1 MKTLLFLVILVS
13 LAGCNVFSSTTTTLP
28 AESQTP
34 IVKSTANL
42 LPISTQTPAQLT
54 VLPLPTSTQ
63 TPEPPTLTPEPG
75 LRTDGPYFGY
85 FRHKPGSSALQFV
98 LLDADGGGRKVID
111 VPAELADSFSK
122 LYRVDMRYVSPDGK
136 WLAFYTGSAGTVNND
151 LAIPGDYDLTLN
163 LLDLT
168 TGEKQTVTLLLS
180 KNYPTNFVKT
190 IKEINDPYSGL
201 RPKDLQ
207 RAFLDGITQ
216 ALAWSPDGRYLA
228 FAGQMDGLS
237 SDPYL
242 YDSTTKEIQRLPSDN
257 EELQWIK
264 WSPDG
269 KWILHGSRLSNGSLF
284 AEYSIYAVA
293 RDNSSFRNLDYGFA
307 GDWLNSHEFLEY
319 RFGIEPYQ
327 LQLVDVNSGKIT
339 EIWKGYFG
347 GYKVDPTGAWVVVTA
362 LSSTVPPG
370 EEEPGFVYGAPQLI
384 NLKSFEKIQMPDPF
398 SNATAWHSPSPF
410 LRAKD
415 GLVVPLPNWALI
427 ASPDMK
433 YWAEVINSDVKI
445 YTYNLDLIKEISI
458 PLQDTEG
465 GWPNDRQWSP
475 DSSYLFL
482 MYGRFK
488 QTLYVVNISNG
499 DVNLVDSPV
508 SYGRWFNVNQ

>member
-168 TGEKQTVTLLLS
+168 TGEKQTVTPLLS
-180 KNYPTNFVKT
+180 KNYPTNFVEAV
-190 IKEINDPYSGL
+190 KEINEPYL
-201 RPKDLQ
+201 TETLQ
-207 RAFLDGITQ
+207 SAFLDGITQ

-242 YDSTTKEIQRLPSDN
+242 YDLTTKEIQRLPSNN
-257 EELQWIK
+257 EELQWVK

-293 RDNSSFRNLDYGFA
+293 RDNSSFHNLGYGFA

-319 RFGIEPYQ
+319 RFGIERYQ
-327 LQLVDVNSGKIT
+327 LQLVDVNTGKIT

-347 GYKVDPTGAWVVVTA
+347 GYKVDPTGTWVAVDA
-362 LSSTVPPG
+362 ISSAVPPEK
-370 EEEPGFVYGAPQLI
+370 EESRFIYGAPQLI
-384 NLKSFEKIQMPDPF
+384 NLRSLEKIQISDP
-398 SNATAWHSPSPF
+398 SSDLPRPF

-415 GLVVPLPNWALI
+415 KKVINLPNSFEMVL
-427 ASPDMK
+427 ASPDIK
-433 YWAEVINSDVKI
+433 YWAVATRNNIQI
-445 YTYNLDLIKEISI
+445 YTQDLTLVREISI
-458 PLQDTEG
+458 PHQNTEEER
-465 GWPNDRQWSP
+465 PNDIQWSP

-482 MYGRFK
+482 IYGRL
-488 QTLYVVNISNG
+488 QETLYVVNISNG
-499 DVNLVDSPV
+499 DINLVDSPV
-508 SYGRWFNVNQ
+508 SYGRWFNVSP